1 MNELRTQIVAL
12 AENPPADGNAAFYHI
27 EKLIAVLLLARVS
40 RLPSAVGAALPGPP
54 MFAIAIAVDGAL
66 ARDGDV
72 LLLESINEMI
82 EE

>member
-1 MNELRTQIVAL
+1 VTLAKDAL
-12 AENPPADGNAAFYHI
+12 SHGKPAFRHI
-27 EKLIAVLLLARVS
+27 EELIAILLLVHVS
-40 RLPSAVGAALPGPP
+40 RLPDAVGATLPRPP

>member
-1 MNELRTQIVAL
+1 
-12 AENPPADGNAAFYHI
+12 
-27 EKLIAVLLLARVS
+27 
-40 RLPSAVGAALPGPP
+40 